1 MEQSRAKLFIVAT
14 PLGNLDDLSSRAIKV
29 LTDADLIAAEDTRRT
44 RQLLN
49 KFNIKTDL
57 TSYYD
62 QIEKGK
68 ASHLISKI
76 LDGGLN
82 VALVSDGGTPCISD
96 PGYQLVKLAHERGVP
111 VVPIPGPSAV
121 ATIASVSG
129 LPTDRFLFVGFLPT
143 KASHLEEEMRS
154 WSGFVQNVVFY
165 ESPHRIENTL
175 DKLAE
180 IYPDAWVTVGREL
193 TKLHEEIA
201 SFPLADMKTW
211 LAGRASEKGEF
222 SVYASLNWKKS
233 DAYRKDLSE
242 EEIREI
248 ARKEFRDGRTLKE
261 LLQWLRMSSLP
272 KAVVYKLLLGV
283 KAELEKEE
291 DNFE

>member
-1 MEQSRAKLFIVAT
+1 LEKEIAKLFIVAT
-14 PLGNLDDLSSRAIKV
+14 PLGNLDDLSGRAIKV
-29 LTDADLIAAEDTRRT
+29 LTDVDLIAAEDTRRT

-76 LDGGLN
+76 VDGGKS

-96 PGYQLVKLAHERGVP
+96 PGYQLVKLAHDSGVP

-143 KASHLEEEMRS
+143 KASHLEQEMRS
-154 WSGFVQNVVFY
+154 WSGFVQNVIFY
-165 ESPHRIENTL
+165 ESPRRIEATL
-175 DKLAE
+175 EKLGE

-193 TKLHEEIA
+193 TKMYEEIR
-201 SFPLADMKTW
+201 SFPLADIKTW
-211 LAGRASEKGEF
+211 LAGRSSEKGEF
-222 SVYASLNWKKS
+222 SVYAHLNWKNS
-233 DAYRKDLSE
+233 EAYNKDLTESE
-242 EEIREI
+242 IKDI
-248 ARKEFRDGRTLKE
+248 ARKEFRDGRSLKE
-261 LLQWLRMSSLP
+261 LLQWLRMVSLP
-272 KAVVYKLLLGV
+272 RAVVYKILLEV
-283 KAELEKEE
+283 KAELEGNE
-291 DNFE
+291 DA